1 MTGAENR
8 RNSAE
13 FYTTARKA
21 MIDSQLRTSGVNAE
35 FVLNRMRSVA
45 REDFVPEG
53 LRASAYVDRSLKLPD
68 GGVMAPPVFYGMM
81 LEEAR
86 PNASDNVLIVDGGS
100 GYLGALVTP
109 LAGSVTTITPAN
121 AFEDDAPEK
130 PFTLVL
136 IDGAIEEMPAA
147 LAKRMAEDARIVTG
161 LVRDG
166 VTRIARGRKSGDG
179 VAFAPLGELGVPR
192 LTQFDRK
199 KAWQF

>member
-1 MTGAENR
+1 
-8 RNSAE
+8 
-13 FYTTARKA
+13 
-21 MIDSQLRTSGVNAE
+21 MIDSQLRTSGVNAD

-53 LRASAYVDRSLKLPD
+53 LRASAYVDRSLKFPD

-86 PNASDNVLIVDGGS
+86 PTASDHVLIVDGGS
-100 GYLGALVTP
+100 GYLGALATP
-109 LAGSVTTITPAN
+109 LAGSVTTVTPAD
-121 AFEDDAPEK
+121 AFKEANGDT

-147 LAKRMAEDARIVTG
+147 LVRRMADDARVVTG

-179 VAFAPLGELGVPR
+179 VAFAPLGELGIPR